1 MKIILLS
8 TFLCS
13 GFLFAQDKPNTPANP
28 ETKTK
33 IELFQNRK
41 GGVVIKSFEKLFEL
55 PFYQDE
61 EKQLY
66 HKGTAEL
73 WELIDGG
80 SGEKVYGIKISMPI
94 MGGQFGRTK
103 IGEDNVFLDAD
114 EVDAVIKGIEY
125 ILAYEA
131 GKTKYKHWQVDFKSK
146 EGFEVR
152 AFSTKEGTKYAV
164 DTGRESRVYPRSE
177 IESLK
182 EAFVKA
188 KGMLGSK

>member
-8 TFLCS
+8 TFLCL

-55 PFYQDE
+55 PFYFYG
-61 EKQLY
+61 K
-66 HKGTAEL
+66 KMTAYEGEVEL

-94 MGGQFGRTK
+94 MGGRNGTEK

-131 GKTKYKHWQVDFKSK
+131 GKTKYKDWQVDFKSK
-146 EGFEVR
+146 AGFEVST
-152 AFSTKEGTKYAV
+152 FSSEEGTKYAV
-164 DTGRESRVYPRSE
+164 DTGRETRIYPRSE